1 MLFFAQLEYIQCPK
15 NFTKKMRA
23 FWINWMESFF
33 WHSIKQKQ
41 GTNICNTCPKPLY
54 YIQLKKYH
62 NSSLSKFLIYCYIWM
77 NDVSVSRLNTVMIL
91 WSNESMTMS
100 FNQNIIYLLSS
111 ISQFDELASC
121 TSNDF
126 QKFKLN
132 LKIVLLLDKICN
144 SSQAQISC

>member
-1 MLFFAQLEYIQCPK
+1 
-15 NFTKKMRA
+15 
-23 FWINWMESFF
+23 
-33 WHSIKQKQ
+33 
-41 GTNICNTCPKPLY
+41 
-54 YIQLKKYH
+54 
-62 NSSLSKFLIYCYIWM
+62 M

-132 LKIVLLLDKICN
+132 LKIVLLQFLSGSNIML
-144 SSQAQISC
+144 ISAKFIQKFVTP

>member
-1 MLFFAQLEYIQCPK
+1 MFFAQLEKIQCHGIWQ
-15 NFTKKMRA
+15 KKKIKRA

-100 FNQNIIYLLSS
+100 FNQNIIYLLTACPCGPTIHFSMSQNS
-111 ISQFDELASC
+111 IREKNHLTIQMYP
-121 TSNDF
+121 
-126 QKFKLN
+126 
-132 LKIVLLLDKICN
+132 
-144 SSQAQISC
+144 